1 MSARGPVRSARHR
14 ADPARQARPRVPV
27 RAVLAAAARAG
38 RREPWRVL
46 AVAVPLTLCT
56 AAAEIFIDHYVK
68 PTSLLPSLA
77 GTISTTGL
85 SLLATVFI
93 SGVLCR
99 IVGEVEHGQE
109 HLTIRQIAK
118 SLPWGRLALADLLV
132 VALVVVGL
140 LALVIPGLIV
150 GNLLAVT
157 GPVIE
162 IEHRP
167 VRAALRRSAGLVRP
181 HFWSV
186 ALLVTLPVLV
196 ASGIE
201 TVVPEPHGVAEILEA
216 LAVRGLAEGLI
227 EAVIGLILVELCY
240 RLIAL
245 AALRGERSDPTRR

>member
-1 MSARGPVRSARHR
+1 MG
-14 ADPARQARPRVPV
+14 
-27 RAVLAAAARAG
+27 L
-38 RREPWRVL
+38 
-46 AVAVPLTLCT
+46 LT
-56 AAAEIFIDHYVK
+56 
-68 PTSLLPSLA
+68 
-77 GTISTTGL
+77 
-85 SLLATVFI
+85 TVFI

-109 HLTIRQIAK
+109 HLTIRQIART
-118 SLPWGRLALADLLV
+118 LPWVRLALADLLV

-150 GNLLAVT
+150 GNLLALT

-167 VRAALRRSAGLVRP
+167 VRAALRRSARLVRP

-201 TVVPEPHGVAEILEA
+201 TIVPEPHGVAEILEA
-216 LAVRGLAEGLI
+216 VAVRGLVEGLI
-227 EAVIGLILVELCY
+227 EAAIGLILVELCY

-245 AALRGERSDPTRR
+245 AALRAGRSDPTRR

>member
-1 MSARGPVRSARHR
+1 VRSARR
-14 ADPARQARPRVPV
+14 SADPARQARPRVPV
-27 RAVLAAAARAG
+27 RAVLTAAARAG
-38 RREPWRVL
+38 RREPGRVL
-46 AVAVPLTLCT
+46 AVAVPLTVCT
-56 AAAEIFIDHYVK
+56 VGAEILIDHFVK

-77 GTISTTGL
+77 GTIATTGL

-118 SLPWGRLALADLLV
+118 ALPWVRLALADLLV
-132 VALVVVGL
+132 VAIVVIGL
-140 LALVIPGLIV
+140 LALVVPGLIA

-167 VRAALRRSAGLVRP
+167 VRAALRRSARLVRP

-186 ALLVTLPVLV
+186 ALLATVPVLV
-196 ASGIE
+196 ASGVE
-201 TVVPEPHGVAEILEA
+201 SVVPEPHGVAEIVEA
-216 LAVRGLAEGLI
+216 VAVRGLAEGLI
-227 EAVIGLILVELCY
+227 EAAIGLILVELCY

-245 AALRGERSDPTRR
+245 AALRAERSDPTRR